1 MADTSSIAAQNAQ
14 FIKDQA
20 AGATTKTITGA
31 AADQSALTGDL
42 DFFLKMLTT
51 QLKQQDPSQPMD
63 VNQMTQQIAMLS
75 GVQQQVATNTN
86 LEKLLAQ
93 GNSSLLSTAVSY
105 IGNEVETKGNKG
117 QILQG
122 QGAFAYILPTAAKEV
137 KITIKNSVGSVVF
150 EGSGTTQSGRNVVIW
165 DGKNSSTKK
174 QEPDGTYTISVSA
187 KDTNGKAI
195 TAETRSVG
203 VVGGVQT
210 DKNGKVQLTVGDQ
223 TLYFEDVLALRAPTR
238 TALSSSIVSLGNPD
252 SVVWSSTANPNKF
265 TLTIASHGLKT
276 GDKITLAGFK
286 GIGATPA
293 AELNGVREV
302 TVVDSSHVTISVTT
316 PPGVGA
322 GTTWGSYGQSADLA
336 PPAS

>member
-1 MADTSSIAAQNAQ
+1 MANTSSVAALNAQ

-20 AGATTKTITGA
+20 AKKTSTTTA
-31 AADQSALTGDL
+31 AGADQSKLTGDL
-42 DFFLKMLTT
+42 NFFLKLLTT
-51 QLKQQDPSQPMD
+51 QLKSQDPSQPMD
-63 VNQMTQQIAMLS
+63 TSQVTQQIATLS
-75 GVQQQVATNTN
+75 SVQQQVNTNSN

-93 GNSSLLSTAVSY
+93 ANKSQLATAVTY
-105 IGNEVETKGNKG
+105 IGNEVETKGNNG

-122 QGAFAYILPTAAKEV
+122 QGAFAYILPSAAKEV
-137 KITIKNSVGSVVF
+137 KITIKNSAGSVVF
-150 EGSGTTQSGRNVVIW
+150 EGAGTTQSGRNVVIW

-223 TLYFEDVLALRAPTR
+223 TLYFEDVLAVRTPTR

-252 SVVWSSTANPNKF
+252 SIVWSSTANPNKF

-302 TVVDSSHVTISVTT
+302 TVVDSSRVTISVTT
-316 PPGVGA
+316 PPDVGA
-322 GTTWGSYGQSADLA
+322 GTSWGSYGQSADLA